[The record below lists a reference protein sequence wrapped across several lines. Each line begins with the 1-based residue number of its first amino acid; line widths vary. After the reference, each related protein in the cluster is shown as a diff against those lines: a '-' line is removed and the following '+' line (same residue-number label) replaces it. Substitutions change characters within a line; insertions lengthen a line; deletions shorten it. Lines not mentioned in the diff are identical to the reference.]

1 MPSRYQFTIHI
12 SGKGIKKD
20 LAIKASLLAKHLR
33 NLNNLAQHVVN
44 FRKLTK
50 HGLSSED
57 FEFYFVQFLPGG
69 YSAVCEFRP
78 GVYNKALIGMDP
90 VEKAESE
97 ISEVIE
103 KTQQDNT
110 YNYFQEK
117 YPNSEERTAILKDL
131 NNFSPSPQNSV
142 DILVVDKKN
151 DKEIVQ
157 KSAFTSKVK
166 ERIESMLEKEKP
178 VIPKLVGEYTG
189 FNVSAREAILF
200 VTLLNGENVKCYY
213 SEPEFQEQIEKLESH
228 DLVQITGEYTK
239 PPGRNTQA
247 KITSIKRI
255 HNIDDEFTMTFE
267 DYKKLFANDEDL
279 LDPEFEKDLR
289 AAYEVFKENYSV
301 LKLLGED

>member
-1 MPSRYQFTIHI
+1 MPSRYQFKIHI

-50 HGLSSED
+50 HGLSVED
-57 FEFYFVQFLPGG
+57 FEFYFIEFLPGG

-78 GVYNKALIGMDP
+78 GTHYSALIGIDP
-90 VEKAESE
+90 IEEVESE
-97 ISEVIE
+97 ISEVFE
-103 KTQQDNT
+103 KTQEDGT
-110 YNYFQEK
+110 YKYFQEK
-117 YPNSEERTAILKDL
+117 YPISEERTTILKVL
-131 NNFSPSPQNSV
+131 SNFSPSPQNSV
-142 DILVVDKKN
+142 DIIVVDKRH
-151 DKEIVQ
+151 DKKVVQ
-157 KSAFTSKVK
+157 KSAFTKKVK

-178 VIPKLVGEYTG
+178 TTPKLIGEYTG
-189 FNVSAREAILF
+189 FNVSAKEAILF
-200 VTLLNGENVKCYY
+200 ITLLNGENVKCYY
-213 SEPEFQEQIEKLESH
+213 SEHDFQEQIEKLESH
-228 DLVQITGEYTK
+228 ELVQITGEYNK

-247 KITSIKRI
+247 KITSIERI
-255 HNIDDEFTMTFE
+255 HKIDDEFTMTFE
-267 DYKKLFANDEDL
+267 EYKKLFANDEDL